1 MKCLCISDTPSSPE
15 ADPTTREAQQA
26 LRRPLITVSRV
37 PSMSDPRASI
47 AGEPSADPGASY
59 LGLRSASLLGASST
73 EDDRRFS
80 NVTCVSSLSPSY
92 RSLRG
97 SDASSVA
104 LTTEQG
110 ANLLQLCGQQQQQQQ
125 QQQTQLQ
132 QNLLMPPT
140 TQLMPWLQLRF
151 DYDTTTIRLRRI
163 ARACFHSTRFDANKN
178 DHINFFVVLVSQSNR
193 THIVISITSVVIEYV
208 VVSSYRSRVVVESQL
223 WYRL

>member
-1 MKCLCISDTPSSPE
+1 M
-15 ADPTTREAQQA
+15 A
-26 LRRPLITVSRV
+26 
-37 PSMSDPRASI
+37 DPRASI
-47 AGEPSADPGASY
+47 TGEPSEDPSY

-80 NVTCVSSLSPSY
+80 NVTCVSSLDPSY

-125 QQQTQLQ
+125 QQLQ

-140 TQLMPWLQLRF
+140 THLR
-151 DYDTTTIRLRRI
+151 L
-163 ARACFHSTRFDANKN
+163 
-178 DHINFFVVLVSQSNR
+178 
-193 THIVISITSVVIEYV
+193 
-208 VVSSYRSRVVVESQL
+208 
-223 WYRL
+223 